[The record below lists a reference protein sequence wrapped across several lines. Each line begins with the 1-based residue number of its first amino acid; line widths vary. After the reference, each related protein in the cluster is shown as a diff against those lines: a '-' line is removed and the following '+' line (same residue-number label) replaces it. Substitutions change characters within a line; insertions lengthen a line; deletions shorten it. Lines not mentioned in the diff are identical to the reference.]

1 MRRFNI
7 TVNGKAYDVAVEEVG
22 GVAPVAVAPAAAPAA
37 PAAPAP
43 APAAAPAGP
52 VSGTEMKAP
61 MPGTIMDVKVSVGSS
76 VEKAQVVLIM
86 EAMKMENEIV
96 APVAGKVLDIRVKKG
111 DSVNAGD
118 VLAVIG

>member
-1 MRRFNI
+1 
-7 TVNGKAYDVAVEEVG
+7 
-22 GVAPVAVAPAAAPAA
+22 
-37 PAAPAP
+37 
-43 APAAAPAGP
+43 
-52 VSGTEMKAP
+52 MKAP
-61 MPGTIMDVKVSVGSS
+61 MPGTIMDVKVGVGSS